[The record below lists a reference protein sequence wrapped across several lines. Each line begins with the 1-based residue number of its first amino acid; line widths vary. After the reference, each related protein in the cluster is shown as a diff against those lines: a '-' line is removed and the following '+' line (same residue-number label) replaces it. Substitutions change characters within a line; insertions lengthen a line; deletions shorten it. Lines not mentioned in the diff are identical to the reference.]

1 MEHLLEIMNRDTQ
14 LLRLMQCD
22 LYIFIISLDFI
33 KICGIFSSLG
43 TGNDQPCFQSHV
55 KSMGDFNSLQ
65 KCGSNHLKLIQYFSL
80 LKYERAYIF
89 NNLQIVI
96 VENY

>member
-1 MEHLLEIMNRDTQ
+1 M
-14 LLRLMQCD
+14 
-22 LYIFIISLDFI
+22 IFIGSASLEFI

-43 TGNDQPCFQSHV
+43 TGSDQPCFQSRV
-55 KSMGDFNSLQ
+55 KSTGDFNSLQ